1 MKRILITVFLLG
13 LVTSLGAAHAAA
25 VAFTT
30 TVDSTSGNISIS
42 LDSKELSGQ
51 AISAVSI
58 KGSYTNPSVK
68 FITAGLPGFTGGL
81 FSGGFSS
88 GSSTDKTGLTSFN
101 ISGSFTGAT
110 GPHLTTLSFN
120 VGGPGTFAPN
130 ISEISINSAPATYAS
145 LAPISYGAPTQVTAI
160 AGNQKAVVSWKASQ
174 GTVTSY
180 TATSSNVA
188 GDVASQKS
196 CMAQSPSTSCEILGL
211 TNNVMVHFTVIATGP
226 GGTSN
231 VSAPTDWVIPA
242 SSPLVGECGT
252 AKGIPTNNSPNP
264 LDLCLGGYPNTPSK
278 DATGRFNWTCYGAG
292 GGALINCASGVPLP
306 IYPAPNVKVSV
317 AVSSP
322 SGKSGTIKSDPFGID
337 CGLRC
342 DYSFTKNQRI
352 TLTVT
357 PLPGAVFNG
366 WSGAC
371 NNKKLSCSFSPK
383 KDLKVTAK
391 FK

>member
-1 MKRILITVFLLG
+1 
-13 LVTSLGAAHAAA
+13 
-25 VAFTT
+25 
-30 TVDSTSGNISIS
+30 
-42 LDSKELSGQ
+42 
-51 AISAVSI
+51 
-58 KGSYTNPSVK
+58 
-68 FITAGLPGFTGGL
+68 
-81 FSGGFSS
+81 
-88 GSSTDKTGLTSFN
+88 
-101 ISGSFTGAT
+101 
-110 GPHLTTLSFN
+110 
-120 VGGPGTFAPN
+120 
-130 ISEISINSAPATYAS
+130 
-145 LAPISYGAPTQVTAI
+145 
-160 AGNQKAVVSWKASQ
+160 
-174 GTVTSY
+174 
-180 TATSSNVA
+180 
-188 GDVASQKS
+188 
-196 CMAQSPSTSCEILGL
+196 
-211 TNNVMVHFTVIATGP
+211 MVHFTVIATGP

-342 DYSFTKNQRI
+342 DYSFSKNQRI

-366 WSGAC
+366 WSGA
-371 NNKKLSCSFSPK
+371 
-383 KDLKVTAK
+383 
-391 FK
+391 